1 MMVLRFEFAYSVVCL
16 ESCVRV
22 FFGGDSLLEAESSPL
37 SGIVLFFILLSAS
50 VNIK

>member
-1 MMVLRFEFAYSVVCL
+1 MVVLIIEFAYSVVGL
-16 ESCVRV
+16 ESCLRA

-37 SGIVLFFILLSAS
+37 SGIVLFFILLNAS